1 MDIITHG
8 LAGMLIG
15 ATAKDFPGNRRVFW
29 LVCALAPD
37 LDMFSGLGGRIA
49 YYSYHRR
56 ILHGL
61 PGIMLLI
68 LLLSFLYTRYS
79 RGKITQGLIIS
90 GTAIFS
96 HLFLDVATSFGTSL
110 FYPFSSQDYM
120 LDLVFAFDF
129 WLAGGLIVCLVV
141 GCFFPRGRRVAAL
154 VGMIFIASY
163 LAICLICRHWAE
175 KRLDS
180 HIAAGK
186 LAYEKSAVLPQPY
199 SPACWAGYV
208 ATPEG
213 TWAGRFS
220 ILSSNNPDLHFYPL
234 PQRTRLMKIADQT
247 ESARRFL
254 AFARFPHVKEIE
266 SQDRVAYFY
275 TDLRFSFSGVERSN
289 RFYGVKV
296 EISHDGRILSEGLA
310 HE

>member
-8 LAGMLIG
+8 LVGMVIG
-15 ATAKDFPGNRRVFW
+15 ATAKDFPVNRKIFW

-37 LDMFSGLGGRIA
+37 LDMLSGLGGSIA

-61 PGIMLLI
+61 PGAMILI

-79 RGKITQGLIIS
+79 RGKITQGLFIS

-110 FYPFSSQDYM
+110 LYPFSSQDYM
-120 LDLVFAFDF
+120 LDLVFAFDL
-129 WLAGGLIVCLVV
+129 WLAGGLIVCLVA
-141 GCFFPRGRRVAAL
+141 GCIFSRGRRVAAL
-154 VGMIFIASY
+154 AGMIFMACY
-163 LAICLICRHWAE
+163 LVGCLFCRHWAM
-175 KRLDS
+175 KQLDS
-180 HIAAGK
+180 EIAAGR
-186 LAYEKSAVLPQPY
+186 LASEKAAVLPQPY
-199 SPACWAGYV
+199 SPTHWAGYV
-208 ATPEG
+208 TTPEG

-220 ILSSNNPDLHFYPL
+220 IFAPTNPDLHLFPL
-234 PQRTRLMKIADQT
+234 PHRNVLLKIADQT

-254 AFARFPHVKEIE
+254 AFARFPHVEEVE
-266 SQDRVAYFY
+266 SHDRVTFIY

-296 EISHDGRILSEGLA
+296 EISNDGRILSQGLT